1 MAEIESLQVYLSSKY
16 ATSYNNKSYSDC
28 NFNLPCLEI
37 PTQHHIYISV
47 VNATIPY
54 AFYNIDDKNNVINYC
69 EIDMDNVIISSK
81 ILYITIGNYNVMQ
94 LATYLSSGVLPNLTV
109 TYNNI
114 QSTFIFTNST
124 NNFRFYDTNST
135 SYSLLGLVFSIL
147 GYTESSTKVLT
158 SINVVNLA
166 SKQCIYVSSS
176 FETGS
181 INNLL
186 NNQHRILC
194 SIPILTPPFSLITY
208 TNNNNFRVN
217 LYNNII
223 NNISIQLI
231 DQDGNLLN
239 LNNQY
244 FSITIQ
250 LDVVKFV

>member
-1 MAEIESLQVYLSSKY
+1 MDIESLQIYLSSRN
-16 ATSYNNKSYSDC
+16 ASSYNNGSYSDC
-28 NFNLPCLEI
+28 NFSLPMLEI
-37 PTQHHIYISV
+37 PLQHHIYISV
-47 VNATIPY
+47 INATIPY
-54 AFYNIDDKNNVINYC
+54 AFYNIDSKNNAILYC
-69 EIDMDNVIISSK
+69 EINSSNAIISSK
-81 ILYITIGNYNVMQ
+81 LLYITIGNYNVMQ
-94 LATYLSSGVLPNLTV
+94 LANYLSSGVLTNLTV

-114 QSTFIFTNST
+114 QSTFTFTNST
-124 NNFRFYDTNST
+124 NNFRFYDANST
-135 SYSLLGLVFSIL
+135 AYSLLGLVTSTL
-147 GYTESSTKVLT
+147 GYTASASKVLT
-158 SINVVNLA
+158 STNVVNLA
-166 SKQCIYVSSS
+166 SKQCIYVSSN

-217 LYNNII
+217 LYNNTIDNI
-223 NNISIQLI
+223 NIKLV

-244 FSITIQ
+244 FSLTIQ